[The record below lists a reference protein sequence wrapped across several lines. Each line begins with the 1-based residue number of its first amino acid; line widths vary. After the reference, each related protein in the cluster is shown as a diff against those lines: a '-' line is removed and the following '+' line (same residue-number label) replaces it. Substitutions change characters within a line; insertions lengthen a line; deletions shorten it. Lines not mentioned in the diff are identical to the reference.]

1 MQIDDYGQAIA
12 LKNKLE
18 AALPFRVRPGKQL
31 LKAMKDEPVSA
42 TAWLEVDTVLYLGD
56 EGGIMLNLIPSGDSS
71 KAVYSTSLTRVMFDP
86 EHELVA
92 EVQAYQRERI
102 RRLMMQD
109 RGGFAAELLAK
120 RPSQKRR
127 AKGKGKGFGR

>member
-1 MQIDDYGQAIA
+1 
-12 LKNKLE
+12 
-18 AALPFRVRPGKQL
+18 V
-31 LKAMKDEPVSA
+31 V
-42 TAWLEVDTVLYLGD
+42 
-56 EGGIMLNLIPSGDSS
+56 
-71 KAVYSTSLTRVMFDP
+71 FDL
-86 EHELVA
+86 EHELAA

-127 AKGKGKGFGR
+127 TKGQGKGFGR